1 MKNQNCMTEKITS
14 RFLSGNASYRSV
26 QNVLSFRLL
35 SLNTNIKIYGNIIL
49 SVVLYGFETWSLI
62 LREERSLR
70 VFENRVLRKIFEP
83 KRDEGAGEW
92 RRLHEE
98 ELGDLY

>member
-1 MKNQNCMTEKITS
+1 MTEKITS

>member
-1 MKNQNCMTEKITS
+1 MTEKITS

-83 KRDEGAGEW
+83 KSDEGAGEW